1 MIAGGVGGGIAGMR
15 TAVRL
20 ADHKSLLTRIF
31 AFVLLAVATYMLF
44 RSLGGIGT

>member
-1 MIAGGVGGGIAGMR
+1 MKIAI
-15 TAVRL
+15 RL
-20 ADHKSLLTRIF
+20 ADHKGLLTRMF